1 MCKSVFVPRGIDVPP
16 LNTVKQWEFKPKKE
30 IKEGTLVT
38 GGDIF
43 GIVHESNLFD
53 EHRIMVPPKG
63 KGRVTYIAPEGNYN
77 ITDKVLEVEY
87 EGKTYKYSM
96 S

>member
-1 MCKSVFVPRGIDVPP
+1 
-16 LNTVKQWEFKPKKE
+16 
-30 IKEGTLVT
+30 
-38 GGDIF
+38 
-43 GIVHESNLFD
+43 
-53 EHRIMVPPKG
+53 MVPPKG